1 MKYLKIFILPLL
13 TAIIMISCQEDDQQF
28 GDIIVPSNLTINAE
42 IVGATED
49 SPGGDG
55 SGLVNF
61 TATADNAITYKFVF
75 GDNTEA
81 QDSDGIIQKTYNLN
95 GLNDY
100 NVTFIAFGTG
110 GVSSSITTTISV
122 RSDFEDNETRDLLTG
137 GDGNS
142 KTWYVAFA
150 ESAHLGVGP
159 TDSTNP
165 DFFSASPN
173 LLADCFY
180 DDVITMSL
188 DGNNISFVH
197 ENQGVTFFN
206 QEFVSVGGGVGNGED
221 QCQPFDVSGI
231 KSVSLSAASSIVPEN
246 QTTGTALTISDNGF
260 MNYFINTST
269 YEVISITENS
279 MSLRALSG
287 SANPLAWYFRL
298 TTNPDGSIDD

>member
-1 MKYLKIFILPLL
+1 MKIHKYLILLL
-13 TAIIMISCQEDDQQF
+13 SLILISCQEDDQQF
-28 GDIIVPSNLTINAE
+28 GEVIVPTNLTISAE
-42 IVGATED
+42 IVGADDEN
-49 SPGGDG
+49 PGGDG
-55 SGLVNF
+55 SGVVNF
-61 TATADNAITYKFVF
+61 VASAENAITYKFVF

-81 QDSDGIIQKTYNLN
+81 QDSDGIIEKTYNLN

-100 NVTFIAFGTG
+100 TVTFIAFGTG

-122 RSDFEDNETRDLLTG
+122 RSDFEDNDTRDFLTG

-159 TDSTNP
+159 VDSTTP
-165 DFFSASPN
+165 DFFAASPN
-173 LLADCFY
+173 LLAACFY

-188 DGNNISFVH
+188 DGNDISFVH
-197 ENQGVTFFN
+197 ENQGVSFFN
-206 QEFVSVGGGVGNGED
+206 QEFVGVGGGAPNGED
-221 QCQPFDVSGI
+221 QCLPFDTSGE

-246 QTTGTALTISDNGF
+246 QTTGTAITISNGGF

-269 YEVISITENS
+269 YEVITINENS

-287 SANPLAWYFRL
+287 SAGPLAWYFRL
-298 TTNPDGSIDD
+298 TTNPDGTIDD

>member
-1 MKYLKIFILPLL
+1 MKFLKIIAPTLL
-13 TAIIMISCQEDDQQF
+13 TLLLITSCQEDDQQF
-28 GDIIVPSNLTINAE
+28 GEIIVPTNLSINAE
-42 IVGATED
+42 IVGATDE

-55 SGLVNF
+55 SGIVNF
-61 TATADNAITYKFVF
+61 TASADNAITYEFIF
-75 GDNTEA
+75 GDNTRT
-81 QDSDGIIQKTYNLN
+81 QDSDGIFQKTYNLN

-100 NVTFIAFGTG
+100 NVTFIAYGTG

-159 TDSTNP
+159 TDSVTP

-188 DGNNISFVH
+188 DANNITFVH
-197 ENQGVTFFN
+197 ENQGVSFFN

-221 QCQPFDVSGI
+221 QCLPFDVSEP
-231 KSVSLSAASSIVPEN
+231 KSVSLSAASSVVPEG
-246 QTTGTALTISDNGF
+246 QTTGTAFTISDNGF
-260 MNYFINTST
+260 MNYYINTST
-269 YEVISITENS
+269 YEVISISENA

-287 SANPLAWYFRL
+287 SAGPLAWYFRL
-298 TTNPDGSIDD
+298 TTNPDGTIDD